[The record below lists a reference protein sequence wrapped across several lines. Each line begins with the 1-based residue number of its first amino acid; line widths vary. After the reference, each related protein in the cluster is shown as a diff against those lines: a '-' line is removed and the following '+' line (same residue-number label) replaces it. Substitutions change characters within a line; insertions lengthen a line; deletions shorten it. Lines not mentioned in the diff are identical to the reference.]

1 MHDSITLYW
10 KAPEDDGKSEIIEYI
25 LEYHDVQ
32 TEKWTEIKQIKD
44 TTYTISKLKIDT
56 EYVFRSIAVNEVG
69 PSAPSPISPPIR
81 LVPKVETE
89 APSVREPLQDV
100 TTELDKEVTLS
111 CVFGGIPEPKVTWK
125 RNGQVIDSSSSICY
139 ENRVAKYIIEKT
151 TIETEATYT
160 CIATNERGSVET
172 SCCLKLQQKPIIKVE
187 DKFLT
192 QKLRTGST
200 LSIPAKVSG
209 YPQPTVTWHKETVEQ
224 KSSKTVTIETTET
237 TSTFTIKKLTREH
250 SGKYK
255 VVATNESGSTHV
267 ESTVQVIDKPCR
279 PQSLEIK
286 DVKKDSIT
294 LEWTPPVDDGGLEIN
309 KYTLEK
315 CDIQNNV
322 WMKVS
327 DFDKD
332 IQTYAVQKLSMNS
345 QYIFRVVAA
354 NPIGESE
361 PTESEPVTITKKF
374 GEFKNWEASCIFYL
388 NILLYV

>member
-1 MHDSITLYW
+1 MFSYLRLICYPLSCASTIQV
-10 KAPEDDGKSEIIEYI
+10 KSFIRR
-25 LEYHDVQ
+25 
-32 TEKWTEIKQIKD
+32 WTEIRKIKD

-69 PSAPSPISPPIR
+69 PSPPSPLSPPIR
-81 LVPKVETE
+81 LVPKVENE

-100 TTELDKEVTLS
+100 VSELDKEVTLS

-125 RNGQVIDSSSSICY
+125 RNGQVFESSSIRY
-139 ENRVAKYIIEKT
+139 ENRVAKYTIEKT

-160 CIATNERGSVET
+160 CVATNEKGSVET
-172 SCCLKLQQKPIIKVE
+172 SCRLKLQQKPVLEVE
-187 DKFLT
+187 DKYLT

-200 LSIPAKVSG
+200 LTIPATVRG

-224 KSSKTVTIETTET
+224 KTTKTVSIETTEI
-237 TSTFTIKKLTREH
+237 TSTYTVKKVTREH

-255 VVATNESGSTHV
+255 VTATNESGSTYV
-267 ESTVQVIDKPCR
+267 ECTVQVIDKPSR

-286 DVKKDSIT
+286 DIKKDSIT
-294 LEWTPPVDDGGLEIN
+294 LEWTPPIDDGGLEID

-332 IQTYAVQKLSMNS
+332 IKSYAVQKLSMNA
-345 QYIFRVVAA
+345 QYMFRVVAA

-361 PTESEPVTITKKF
+361 PTESDPVTITKKF
-374 GEFKNWEASCIFYL
+374 GKLEIPLFPFKKLQGMYVFT
-388 NILLYV
+388 LLH